1 MVAAGH
7 DAYLVD
13 WGAPE
18 GADASLGLDRHVTE
32 RLLPLLAALPRP
44 PILVG
49 YCLGGSLALGAAALV
64 PTAAIATIAAP
75 WRFSHFP
82 AADLELIA
90 SLWSGAKA
98 MCQRI
103 GYVPMEV
110 LQSGFWAMD
119 PARTIRKFALPGR
132 RVAETRDHA
141 GIVLPADEDHY
152 ADQKQDDERQ
162 FLEQSGGQSVIH
174 RPGIGQRG

>member
-13 WGAPE
+13 WGAPD
-18 GADASLGLDRHVTE
+18 GADASLGLDGHVTE

-64 PTAAIATIAAP
+64 PTAAVATIAAP

-119 PARTIRKFALPGR
+119 PARTIRKFA
-132 RVAETRDHA
+132 AFAD
-141 GIVLPADEDHY
+141 ADEALIHEFCTSLLE
-152 ADQKQDDERQ
+152 KRRISDDLYGRAMGSFGERG
-162 FLEQSGGQSVIH
+162 LIDLMATLPITPPSA
-174 RPGIGQRG
+174 